1 MVLMGEKP
9 LTDIELEHL
18 ARMGDASAFGRLI
31 RGMDS
36 DLRGVVWNVVR
47 SQSAI
52 DDVMQRSY
60 EKAFMAVG
68 DFKHQSSMK
77 TWLHSI
83 CYRTAIDYVRS
94 EKIRTHEDFDLVS
107 EDQMPDV
114 GRSQTESVAERGLV
128 KVLLSELDPDTRA
141 MLFYTSGLGY
151 TFDETADV
159 LGVERGTVASRVSRA
174 KARLRQI
181 AGDQNE

>member
-1 MVLMGEKP
+1 
-9 LTDIELEHL
+9 
-18 ARMGDASAFGRLI
+18 
-31 RGMDS
+31 
-36 DLRGVVWNVVR
+36 
-47 SQSAI
+47 
-52 DDVMQRSY
+52 MQRSY
-60 EKAFMAVG
+60 EKAFMAIS
-68 DFKHQSSMK
+68 DFKHESSMK
-77 TWLHSI
+77 TWLHRI

-94 EKIRTHEDFDLVS
+94 EKVRTHEDFDLVG
-107 EDQMPDV
+107 EDQMPGA

>member
-18 ARMGDASAFGRLI
+18 ARLGDARAFGRLI
-31 RGMDS
+31 RGMDD

-47 SQSAI
+47 SQAAV
-52 DDVMQRSY
+52 DDVMQASY
-60 EKAFMAVG
+60 EKAFKAIG
-68 DFKHQSSMK
+68 NFKHQSSMK

-83 CYRTAIDYVRS
+83 CYRAAIDYVRS
-94 EKIRTHEDFDLVS
+94 EKIRTHEDFDLVGETQVS
-107 EDQMPDV
+107 DSGLSGSD
-114 GRSQTESVAERGLV
+114 SVTQRGYV
-128 KVLLSELDPDTRA
+128 KGLLAELDPDTRA
-141 MLFYTSGLGY
+141 MLFYTTGLGY
-151 TFDETADV
+151 TFDETAEV